1 MVEKDTTYQELF
13 DELTANAYAM
23 VRVELSQDGKE
34 TITLTDLSIEVLGNT
49 NHQILLK
56 LTDLNLNIGM
66 KVGFEEKHNF
76 KIRKLYM

>member
-1 MVEKDTTYQELF
+1 MF

-23 VRVELSQDGKE
+23 GHAGELRVELSQDGKE

-49 NHQILLK
+49 NHQMLLK

-66 KVGFEEKHNF
+66 QVGFEEKHNF

>member
-1 MVEKDTTYQELF
+1 MVEKDAAYQELF
-13 DELTANAYAM
+13 DELTANGEI
-23 VRVELSQDGKE
+23 RVELSQDGKE

-66 KVGFEEKHNF
+66 QVGFEEKHNF